1 MRLASARGDDQGVLR
16 AYQRCEQVLA
26 EVGAEPTAT
35 TRQLVGQLR
44 R

>member
-16 AYQRCEQVLA
+16 SYQRCDRVLA
-26 EVGAEPTAT
+26 EVGAEPSAT
-35 TRQLVGQLR
+35 TRQLVDLLR